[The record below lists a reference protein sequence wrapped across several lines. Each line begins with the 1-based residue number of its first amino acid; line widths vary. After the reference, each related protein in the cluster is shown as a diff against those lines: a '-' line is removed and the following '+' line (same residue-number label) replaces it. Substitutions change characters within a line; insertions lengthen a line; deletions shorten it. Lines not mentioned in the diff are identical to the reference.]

1 MSVALFSVSPSGKRR
16 VDPDRWVDAAPFRA
30 HLTHLCAA
38 SGLTWPGVA
47 LHAGLTLRHAD
58 ALLHGREG
66 RPARRL
72 PRPAAQRLWQV
83 EVGDLLVLRRTL
95 LPADATAHRAAVLL
109 ERGTSAARICADLGW
124 PPARLRSLLGRAPG
138 RVTAVEAL
146 GVRALAESL
155 DRVDQRSPVRD
166 ARAA

>member
-1 MSVALFSVSPSGKRR
+1 MNRHLQVFILAVGFDLYWFMVVLFRER
-16 VDPDRWVDAAPFRA
+16 
-30 HLTHLCAA
+30 
-38 SGLTWPGVA
+38 GLVLW
-47 LHAGLTLRHAD
+47 LGLAILACFM
-58 ALLHGREG
+58 L
-66 RPARRL
+66 
-72 PRPAAQRLWQV
+72 PAAQRLWQV
-83 EVGDLLVLRRTL
+83 EVSDLLVLRRTL
-95 LPADATAHRAAVLL
+95 LPADATAHRVAVLL

-124 PPARLRSLLGRAPG
+124 PPARLRSLLGRTPG